1 MSFSREKYTLI
12 LLFVVF
18 LISGC
23 RNNVYRQW
31 EEDLFK
37 NYIWEKDKVVRF
49 EPEIEDTERS
59 YTIILG
65 LRHIFGFS
73 LPELP
78 VELTIESPDGNVKS
92 GNYSIRILDEKG
104 RGKADC
110 SGSLCDIEMVI
121 EKDFRFDVPGKYLF
135 TFSQSSEFE
144 KLAGIMEIGLII
156 R

>member
-1 MSFSREKYTLI
+1 MRRSGDTYSLI
-12 LLFVVF
+12 LLLVVF

-31 EEDLFK
+31 EENLFK
-37 NYIWEKDKVVRF
+37 NYVWEKDKVVKF
-49 EPEIEDTERS
+49 EPVIEDTERN

-78 VELTIESPDGNVKS
+78 VELTIESPDGDVIS
-92 GNYSIRILDEKG
+92 QNYSIRILDEKG
-104 RGKADC
+104 GEIADC

-121 EKDFRFDVPGKYLF
+121 ENDFRFEVPGKYLF
-135 TFSQSSEFE
+135 TVSQNSEFE
-144 KLAGIMEIGLII
+144 KLAGIMEFGLII